1 MAMSKSLSLL
11 DSMIA
16 SLESTLGV
24 APSTQNS
31 SVSGKAEPAPA
42 GKAASAAEPKSAP
55 TVGAGE
61 KKQAP
66 KKEKK
71 DKAVTES
78 AAAKPSAKLAAGDSD
93 QPESP
98 PIPAPA
104 VLRVVLFGGCT
115 ATEY

>member
-1 MAMSKSLSLL
+1 MRPRQTQEVLG
-11 DSMIA
+11 
-16 SLESTLGV
+16 ESR
-24 APSTQNS
+24 
-31 SVSGKAEPAPA
+31 